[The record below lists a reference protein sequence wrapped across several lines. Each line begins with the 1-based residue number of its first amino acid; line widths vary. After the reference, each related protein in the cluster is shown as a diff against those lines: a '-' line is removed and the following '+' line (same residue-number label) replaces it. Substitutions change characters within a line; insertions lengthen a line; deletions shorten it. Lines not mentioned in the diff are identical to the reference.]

1 MKIKCIN
8 LIALLCFALN
18 AAASVEVK
26 PLIAWQPHDNGAFA
40 QAAKEKKFL
49 ILDLEAVWCHWC
61 HVMDAKTYADPKV
74 ADYIKQH
81 FIPLK
86 ADHDAR
92 PDLAERYRDW
102 GWPATIVFAPDGT
115 EIVKRAGYID
125 PESMLQLLTT
135 IVNDPTAENQQIA
148 LPAKF
153 SDSFQL
159 SASVQKE
166 LVARN
171 VASHDSK
178 QGGLQIDQRYVDLD
192 TIEWDLHL
200 AAQGDKAAEKRV
212 RRTLDA
218 AIALIDPEFGGV
230 YQYSTHADWK
240 HPHYEKVMRSQW
252 SNLRAYTLAAM
263 QLKEKRYTAAA
274 EKIGQYLLDFM
285 HSKDGAFYG
294 TQDADLSQDVKGHEY
309 FALSRAARLKKGLP
323 RIDKHLYASSN
334 GLAIEGLLLLH
345 QATGKAVYYN
355 SAVEATAWVLKN
367 RRYADGGFRH
377 NQIDDAGP
385 YLSDTLFM
393 GRALLQLYQTS
404 GDKQALA
411 LAAKAG
417 TFIYQWFRYPQAG
430 LVSAVDNGTPVKPI
444 PQIDQNIV
452 AARFALALYKQTGDK
467 VHADLAKHILRYLD
481 TPEIALQRL
490 TEAGILMAD
499 ADRQLSL
506 PQKVAKSGNP

>member
-1 MKIKCIN
+1 M
-8 LIALLCFALN
+8 
-18 AAASVEVK
+18 
-26 PLIAWQPHDNGAFA
+26 
-40 QAAKEKKFL
+40 
-49 ILDLEAVWCHWC
+49 WCHWC
-61 HVMDAKTYADPKV
+61 HVMDAKTYADKRV

-125 PESMLQLLTT
+125 PESMLQLLTA
-135 IVNDPTAENQQIA
+135 IVNDPTAEGQQVA
-148 LPAKF
+148 LPTQF
-153 SDSFQL
+153 SDAYIL
-159 SASVQKE
+159 SASVKKE
-166 LVARN
+166 LVERN
-171 VASHDSK
+171 VASHDDK
-178 QGGLQIDQRYVDLD
+178 FGGLRIDQRYVDLD

-218 AIALIDPEFGGV
+218 GVALIDPEFGGV

-252 SNLRAYTLAAM
+252 SNLRAYSLAAM
-263 QLKEKRYTAAA
+263 QLKEKRYAAAA

-285 HSKDGAFYG
+285 RAKEGAFYG
-294 TQDADLSQDVKGHEY
+294 TQDADLTQGVKGEEY
-309 FALSRAARLKKGLP
+309 FALSRAERLKKGLP

-345 QATGKAVYYN
+345 QATGKALYYN
-355 SAVEATAWVLKN
+355 QALEAMAWVLKN

-377 NQIDDAGP
+377 NQVDDAGP

-393 GRALLQLYQTS
+393 GRALLQLHQIS

-417 TFIYQWFRYPQAG
+417 TFINQWFRHPQAG

-444 PQIDQNIV
+444 PQIDQNIN
-452 AARFALALYKQTGDK
+452 AARFMLALYKQTGNQ
-467 VHADLAKHILRYLD
+467 VHADLAKHILRYLA
-481 TPEIALQRL
+481 TQQIALQRL

-499 ADRQLSL
+499 VDRQQYLSES
-506 PQKVAKSGNP
+506 VAKR

>member
-1 MKIKCIN
+1 MKLK
-8 LIALLCFALN
+8 LIGFMALLYFTLN
-18 AAASVEVK
+18 AGASVET
-26 PLIAWQPHDNGAFA
+26 PSLIAWQPHNIGAFQ

-61 HVMDAKTYADPKV
+61 HVMDAKTYADKKV

-102 GWPATIVFAPDGT
+102 GWPATIVYAPDGT

-125 PESMLQLLTT
+125 PESMLQLLTA
-135 IVNDPTAENQQIA
+135 IVNDPSAEGQQVT
-148 LPAKF
+148 LPTRF
-153 SDSFQL
+153 STSEKLD
-159 SASVQKE
+159 ASVKKT
-166 LVARN
+166 LVERN
-171 VASHDSK
+171 VSSHDTK
-178 QGGLQIDQRYVDLD
+178 IGGLQIDQRYVDLD

-200 AAQGDKAAEKRV
+200 AAQGDKTAEKRV

-218 AIALIDPEFGGV
+218 GVALIDPEFGGV

-240 HPHYEKVMRSQW
+240 HPHFEKIMRSQW
-252 SNLRAYTLAAM
+252 NNMRAYSLAAI
-263 QLKEKRYTAAA
+263 QLKEKRYTAVA

-285 HSKDGAFYG
+285 RSKEGAFYG
-294 TQDADLSQDVKGHEY
+294 TQDADLTQEVKGQEY
-309 FALSRAARLKKGLP
+309 FALSRAERLKKGLP

-334 GLAIEGLLLLH
+334 GLAIEGLLLLY
-345 QATGKAVYYN
+345 QASGKAVYYN
-355 SAVEATAWVLKN
+355 KAIEAMAWVLKN

-377 NQIDDAGP
+377 NQVDDAGP

-393 GRALLQLYQTS
+393 GRALLQLYQS
-404 GDKQALA
+404 NGDPQVLA
-411 LAAKAG
+411 LAGKAG
-417 TFIYQWFRYPQAG
+417 TFINQWFRHPQAG
-430 LVSAVDNGTPVKPI
+430 LVSAVDNGTPVKPL

-452 AARFALALYKQTGDK
+452 AARFMLALYKHTGNQI
-467 VHADLAKHILRYLD
+467 HADLAKHILRYLN

-490 TEAGILMAD
+490 TEAGILLAD
-499 ADRQLSL
+499 VDRQRYLSD
-506 PQKVAKSGNP
+506 KVASR

>member
-1 MKIKCIN
+1 MQTKFVSFV
-8 LIALLCFALN
+8 ALLCFALN
-18 AAASVEVK
+18 AMANVERK
-26 PLIAWQPHDNGAFA
+26 SLIAWKPHDLAAFT

-49 ILDLEAVWCHWC
+49 LLDLEAVWCHWC

-74 ADYIKQH
+74 AAYINQH

-102 GWPATIVFAPDGT
+102 GWPATIVLAPDGT

-135 IVNDPTAENQQIA
+135 IVNDPSAEAQQIN
-148 LPAKF
+148 LPTTF
-153 SDSFQL
+153 SDAFQL
-159 SASVQKE
+159 SENVKKK
-166 LVARN
+166 LVVRN
-171 VASHDSK
+171 VESHDSK
-178 QGGLQIDQRYVDLD
+178 SGGLLIDQRYVDLD

-218 AIALIDPEFGGV
+218 AVALIDPEFGGI

-263 QLKEKRYTAAA
+263 QLKEQRYTLAA
-274 EKIGQYLLDFM
+274 EKIGQYLLAFM
-285 HSKDGAFYG
+285 QSKEGAFYG
-294 TQDADLSQDVKGHEY
+294 TQDADLTQGVKGEEY
-309 FALSRAARLKKGLP
+309 FALSRAQRLKKGLP

-334 GLAIEGLLLLH
+334 GQAIEGLLLLH
-345 QATGKAVYYN
+345 RATGKALYYN
-355 SAVEATAWVLKN
+355 KAIEAMAWALKN

-377 NQIDDAGP
+377 DQIDVAGP
-385 YLSDTLFM
+385 YLGDTLFM
-393 GRALLQLYQTS
+393 GRALLLLYQIS
-404 GDKQALA
+404 GDKQVLA
-411 LAAKAG
+411 QAAKAG
-417 TFIYQWFRYPQAG
+417 TFINQWFRHPQAG
-430 LVSAVDNGTPVKPI
+430 LISAVDNGTPVKPI
-444 PQIDQNIV
+444 PQIDQNIL
-452 AARFALALYKQTGDK
+452 AARFALALYKQTGDPG
-467 VHADLAKHILRYLD
+467 HANLAKHILRYLD

-499 ADRQLSL
+499 TERQQVLSES
-506 PQKVAKSGNP
+506 VAKR

>member
-1 MKIKCIN
+1 MKLKIIGFV
-8 LIALLCFALN
+8 ALLCLACS
-18 AAASVEVK
+18 ASAASAVAK
-26 PLIAWQPHDNGAFA
+26 PLIVWQPHNLTAFT
-40 QAAKEKKFL
+40 QAAQQKKFL

-74 ADYIKQH
+74 AAYIQQH
-81 FIPLK
+81 FIPMK

-125 PESMLQLLTT
+125 PESMLQLLTA
-135 IVNDPTAENQQIA
+135 IVNDPSAEGQQVA
-148 LPAKF
+148 LPKRF
-153 SDSFQL
+153 SDSHKL
-159 SASVQKE
+159 RASVKKT

-171 VASHDSK
+171 VESHDAK
-178 QGGLQIDQRYVDLD
+178 LGGLQIDQRYVDLD

-200 AAQGDKAAEKRV
+200 AAQGDKTAEKRV

-218 AIALIDPEFGGV
+218 AMALIDPEFGGV

-240 HPHYEKVMRSQW
+240 HPHFEKIMRSQW
-252 SNLRAYTLAAM
+252 ANLRAYSLAAI

-274 EKIGQYLLDFM
+274 EKIGQYLLDFLR
-285 HSKDGAFYG
+285 SKEGAFYG
-294 TQDADLSQDVKGHEY
+294 TQDADLTQGVKGHDY
-309 FALSRAARLKKGLP
+309 FALSRAERLKKGLP

-334 GLAIEGLLLLH
+334 GQAVEGLLLLY
-345 QATGKAVYYN
+345 QASGKAIYHN
-355 SAVEATAWVLKN
+355 SALEALAWVLKN
-367 RRYADGGFRH
+367 RRYADGGYRH
-377 NQIDDAGP
+377 NQVDDAGP

-393 GRALLQLYQTS
+393 GRALLQLYQSS
-404 GDKQALA
+404 GDKQALD

-417 TFIYQWFRYPQAG
+417 NFINQWFRHPQAG

-452 AARFALALYKQTGDK
+452 AARFMLALYKQTNDP
-467 VHADLAKHILRYLD
+467 VHADLAKHILRYLN
-481 TPEIALQRL
+481 TPEIALGRL
-490 TEAGILMAD
+490 TEAGILLAD
-499 ADRQLSL
+499 VEREKFLSE
-506 PQKVAKSGNP
+506 KVAQR

>member
-1 MKIKCIN
+1 MKLKCISFF
-8 LIALLCFALN
+8 ALLCFALN

-26 PLIAWQPHDNGAFA
+26 SLIAWKPHDIAAFT
-40 QAAKEKKFL
+40 QAAKEKKLL

-61 HVMDAKTYADPKV
+61 HVMDAKTYSDPKV
-74 ADYIKQH
+74 AAYINTH

-102 GWPATIVFAPDGT
+102 GWPATIVFAADGT
-115 EIVKRAGYID
+115 ELVKRAGYID
-125 PESMLQLLTT
+125 PESMLQMLTAV
-135 IVNDPTAENQQIA
+135 VNDPSVEGQQIA

-153 SDSFQL
+153 SDAFKL
-159 SASVQKE
+159 DASVKKK
-166 LVARN
+166 LVERN
-171 VASHDSK
+171 VASHDRK
-178 QGGLQIDQRYVDLD
+178 IGGLLIDQRYVDLD

-218 AIALIDPEFGGV
+218 GIALIDPEFGGV
-230 YQYSTHADWK
+230 YQYSTDADWK
-240 HPHYEKVMRSQW
+240 HPHYEKIMHSQW
-252 SNLRAYTLAAM
+252 TNMRAYTQAAM
-263 QLKEKRYTAAA
+263 QFKDKRYSAAA
-274 EKIGQYLLDFM
+274 EKIGQYLLDFLR
-285 HSKDGAFYG
+285 SKEGAFYG
-294 TQDADLSQDVKGHEY
+294 TQDADLSQGVKGHEY
-309 FALSRAARLKKGLP
+309 FALRRAERLKKGMP

-334 GLAIEGLLLLH
+334 GMAIEALLMLY

-355 SAVEATAWVLKN
+355 SAVEAAAWVLKN
-367 RRYADGGFRH
+367 RSYADGGFRH
-377 NQIDDAGP
+377 NQTDDAGP
-385 YLSDTLFM
+385 YLSDTLYM

-417 TFIYQWFRYPQAG
+417 TFINQWFRYPQAG

-444 PQIDQNIV
+444 PQIDQNIA

-499 ADRQLSL
+499 VDRQQDI
-506 PQKVAKSGNP
+506 PEKVAKR